1 MLLTQRVC
9 VVPSVPATQFG
20 VPENCP
26 DDYVPSAHTTGDGR
40 IIVELCE
47 NIIFKNSKIQKLING
62 IMSYLDF
69 WQ

>member
-26 DDYVPSAHTTGDGR
+26 DDYVPRAQTTGDGG
-40 IIVELCE
+40 IIVELYE
-47 NIIFKNSKIQKLING
+47 NIIFKKSKEH
-62 IMSYLDF
+62 S
-69 WQ
+69 